1 MIKIDLHLHTISTEK
16 DNEFTFDMET
26 LQKYIKMNELS
37 AVAITNHNKFD
48 STQYFNIV
56 ENIKGCIVFPGIEVD
71 YNNGHILIISENTES
86 AVAEFQ
92 KKCDEL
98 SQIFTDNPE
107 KKYVTKNELLRIFVN
122 FEPYLIVPH
131 YKKDK
136 RDLTFDQ
143 IKDLDNSIK
152 WGEVG
157 NVKKFIRTKKN
168 VNDLT
173 PLIFSDF
180 RVEKFDDDSAK
191 KSKRFESFPNR
202 HTYIDLKSDDITIK
216 KMKIC
221 FSSKDRVSL
230 NKEKDDS
237 YFSIME
243 NRVKIVDGL
252 NVIIGSRSSGKTYL
266 LDSINASSVTKM
278 AKDVKYIQQFQ
289 ITNESNKDNILEIL
303 ASNVEIFVND
313 YTKKMNDYITNI
325 SNLNPDEL
333 EQKLAK
339 YTRNLLKNSSE
350 ESMKDIF
357 SKCKLFDEPD
367 NMDINTNDT
376 KNLIEAIYK
385 ILNNEKHELLIS
397 KYIDLSRIKLL
408 IEELMKIY
416 KYELLENKVIDKT
429 NIWSALISEKLQGES
444 SVTPILSYDMNMHF
458 KIMKQISMFE
468 DFIKNFTIQKEIYND
483 NFYDKFFQTTYLTKN
498 QNIDDLYKSTKYSPQ
513 KDIKK
518 SVSESNKLVNEPF
531 NYLKDIVDNKDIDKS
546 KFDLYKIFFRTENN
560 VINLQGTDLSGGQR
574 AELNLLNHLKEA
586 KKSDIL
592 LIDEIEPS
600 FDNIY
605 INQDL
610 LTIIREIAKESIVV
624 LSTHNNSIGVLLE
637 PDNLIYTDYYYD
649 EKNKK
654 TVYKQYFGH
663 YSSDK
668 LLSVDGIEKS
678 TKQIYIDMMEG
689 GSHPYKKRGSIYE
702 SFDN

>member
-1 MIKIDLHLHTISTEK
+1 M
-16 DNEFTFDMET
+16 
-26 LQKYIKMNELS
+26 
-37 AVAITNHNKFD
+37 
-48 STQYFNIV
+48 
-56 ENIKGCIVFPGIEVD
+56 
-71 YNNGHILIISENTES
+71 
-86 AVAEFQ
+86 
-92 KKCDEL
+92 
-98 SQIFTDNPE
+98 
-107 KKYVTKNELLRIFVN
+107 
-122 FEPYLIVPH
+122 
-131 YKKDK
+131 
-136 RDLTFDQ
+136 
-143 IKDLDNSIK
+143 
-152 WGEVG
+152 
-157 NVKKFIRTKKN
+157 
-168 VNDLT
+168 
-173 PLIFSDF
+173 
-180 RVEKFDDDSAK
+180 EKFDDDSAK

-325 SNLNPDEL
+325 SHLNPDEL

-416 KYELLENKVIDKT
+416 KYELLENKAIDKT

-689 GSHPYKKRGSIYE
+689 GSDPYKKRGSIYE